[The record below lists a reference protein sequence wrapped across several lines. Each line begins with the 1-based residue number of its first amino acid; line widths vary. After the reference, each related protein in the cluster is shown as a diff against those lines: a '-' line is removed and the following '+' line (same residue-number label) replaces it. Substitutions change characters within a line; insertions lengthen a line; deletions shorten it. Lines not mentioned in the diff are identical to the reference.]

1 MGRRGG
7 RAWYTKRSDGLP
19 VNPDQEELGFG
30 MGELGSEEALVSVV
44 ALGSE
49 LSSVFPRLLLLSVLP
64 VSSIPLS
71 SRYDL
76 EPLPGE

>member
-19 VNPDQEELGFG
+19 VNPDQEDLGFG

-49 LSSVFPRLLLLSVLP
+49 LSSAFPRLLLSVLP
-64 VSSIPLS
+64 VSSIPSS